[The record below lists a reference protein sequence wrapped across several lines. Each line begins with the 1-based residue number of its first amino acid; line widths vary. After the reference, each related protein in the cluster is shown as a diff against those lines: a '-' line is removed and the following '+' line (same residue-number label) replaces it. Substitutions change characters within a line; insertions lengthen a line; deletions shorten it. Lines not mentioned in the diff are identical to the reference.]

1 MYRRFIQILENLL
14 TSKEFT
20 ISELASK
27 YNVSKQTIKND
38 LENINE
44 FLSRFDLEPIT
55 YDKRGIY
62 KGKGILSGKDTINKY
77 VINNLYS
84 YRLSKDELVI
94 LAVILIILSDNY
106 VTINDVADNL
116 LVSRTTF
123 INSLPDMK
131 SYFKHLD
138 LEFKS
143 SSKKGMKIVNS
154 ELERRI
160 ALLKLIDEIVM
171 ENRFLMNIVLKN
183 ELFFDEDFRD
193 IIKPILSDAFSHFDK
208 KVTSKSF
215 SVLEYYLC
223 ISVQRMLN
231 GHYLDKID
239 SHVSDNTDFSLY
251 IFQKLKEE
259 YGFEINEDEIHFV
272 DAICDSTIGKTKDSS
287 PIQQSLSIQLLAAKL
302 IEDVSGDMGIDFADD
317 MDLQKC
323 LTNHLTSIYLQKKY
337 EINNHDVLDDIKKN
351 YQDLIDVVRKHVG
364 LIEIYFE
371 KKLTEEE
378 IIYLVI
384 HFGAARRRKWYE
396 TSFHALLVCEANVG
410 TLELIKSKLRQMNSI
425 TIVRT
430 ITSYELA
437 FADLEDID
445 IIIST
450 MFLSNTKKPSVQI
463 SELVTSN
470 DLLAISNLLESLFHK
485 HNHFSKINRMDLF
498 KNEIQP
504 ILEKY
509 TTNSDFILN
518 EILKKAEMIFFNKKE
533 MEIPLEVPSLSTLL
547 LEELIT
553 LDVDCIDWKE
563 SIYKSCDT
571 LIKYGYI
578 RDKYIQSIIELTE
591 EYGPYYIIAPEI
603 AIAHAESKG
612 DCLRTGISYTRLNR
626 PILFVNEMLVRHV
639 FTFSINENISHLE
652 ALYKLYDLVR
662 TKEFNEFLNT
672 FNRPDELIQYIKK
685 S

>member
-1 MYRRFIQILENLL
+1 M
-14 TSKEFT
+14 
-20 ISELASK
+20 
-27 YNVSKQTIKND
+27 
-38 LENINE
+38 
-44 FLSRFDLEPIT
+44 
-55 YDKRGIY
+55 
-62 KGKGILSGKDTINKY
+62 
-77 VINNLYS
+77 
-84 YRLSKDELVI
+84 
-94 LAVILIILSDNY
+94 
-106 VTINDVADNL
+106 TINDVADNL

-384 HFGAARRRKWYE
+384 HFGAARRRK
-396 TSFHALLVCEANVG
+396 
-410 TLELIKSKLRQMNSI
+410 
-425 TIVRT
+425 
-430 ITSYELA
+430 
-437 FADLEDID
+437 
-445 IIIST
+445 
-450 MFLSNTKKPSVQI
+450 
-463 SELVTSN
+463 
-470 DLLAISNLLESLFHK
+470 
-485 HNHFSKINRMDLF
+485 
-498 KNEIQP
+498 
-504 ILEKY
+504 
-509 TTNSDFILN
+509 
-518 EILKKAEMIFFNKKE
+518 
-533 MEIPLEVPSLSTLL
+533 
-547 LEELIT
+547 
-553 LDVDCIDWKE
+553 
-563 SIYKSCDT
+563 
-571 LIKYGYI
+571 
-578 RDKYIQSIIELTE
+578 
-591 EYGPYYIIAPEI
+591 
-603 AIAHAESKG
+603 
-612 DCLRTGISYTRLNR
+612 
-626 PILFVNEMLVRHV
+626 
-639 FTFSINENISHLE
+639 
-652 ALYKLYDLVR
+652 
-662 TKEFNEFLNT
+662 
-672 FNRPDELIQYIKK
+672 
-685 S
+685 

>member
-1 MYRRFIQILENLL
+1 M
-14 TSKEFT
+14 
-20 ISELASK
+20 
-27 YNVSKQTIKND
+27 
-38 LENINE
+38 
-44 FLSRFDLEPIT
+44 
-55 YDKRGIY
+55 
-62 KGKGILSGKDTINKY
+62 
-77 VINNLYS
+77 INNLYS

-160 ALLKLIDEIVM
+160 ALLKLIDETVM

-259 YGFEINEDEIHFV
+259 YEFEINEDEIHFV

-323 LTNHLTSIYLQKKY
+323 LTNHLTSIYLQKNMK
-337 EINNHDVLDDIKKN
+337 
-351 YQDLIDVVRKHVG
+351 
-364 LIEIYFE
+364 
-371 KKLTEEE
+371 
-378 IIYLVI
+378 
-384 HFGAARRRKWYE
+384 
-396 TSFHALLVCEANVG
+396 
-410 TLELIKSKLRQMNSI
+410 
-425 TIVRT
+425 
-430 ITSYELA
+430 
-437 FADLEDID
+437 
-445 IIIST
+445 
-450 MFLSNTKKPSVQI
+450 
-463 SELVTSN
+463 
-470 DLLAISNLLESLFHK
+470 
-485 HNHFSKINRMDLF
+485 
-498 KNEIQP
+498 
-504 ILEKY
+504 
-509 TTNSDFILN
+509 
-518 EILKKAEMIFFNKKE
+518 
-533 MEIPLEVPSLSTLL
+533 
-547 LEELIT
+547 
-553 LDVDCIDWKE
+553 
-563 SIYKSCDT
+563 
-571 LIKYGYI
+571 
-578 RDKYIQSIIELTE
+578 SIIMM
-591 EYGPYYIIAPEI
+591 Y
-603 AIAHAESKG
+603 
-612 DCLRTGISYTRLNR
+612 
-626 PILFVNEMLVRHV
+626 
-639 FTFSINENISHLE
+639 
-652 ALYKLYDLVR
+652 
-662 TKEFNEFLNT
+662 
-672 FNRPDELIQYIKK
+672 
-685 S
+685 